1 MDDLEISV
9 RERLGE
15 WEASILLDY
24 LKRNPQYNSR
34 MNDALEKYSQNV
46 KRSSESLKF
55 TYFDDNQ
62 TDKMTSFLS
71 VALMDKLDLE
81 TLIKTHRYSFIDLD
95 SSTRLT
101 EQSANRQSSIL
112 NLSGENAKHNILD
125 KYKTKD
131 AIAQRVIKVARERGL
146 AEALKDETIYGVI
159 REILPTEES
168 YRLYKMRGTDIMK
181 RLIKQSSANNILNLK
196 EIIGVLNE
204 FYINVWEEQVSK
216 IYRSF

>member
-1 MDDLEISV
+1 MANGLSSV
-9 RERLGE
+9 
-15 WEASILLDY
+15 Y
-24 LKRNPQYNSR
+24 TVN
-34 MNDALEKYSQNV
+34 
-46 KRSSESLKF
+46 
-55 TYFDDNQ
+55 T
-62 TDKMTSFLS
+62 
-71 VALMDKLDLE
+71 
-81 TLIKTHRYSFIDLD
+81 KTHRYSFIDLD